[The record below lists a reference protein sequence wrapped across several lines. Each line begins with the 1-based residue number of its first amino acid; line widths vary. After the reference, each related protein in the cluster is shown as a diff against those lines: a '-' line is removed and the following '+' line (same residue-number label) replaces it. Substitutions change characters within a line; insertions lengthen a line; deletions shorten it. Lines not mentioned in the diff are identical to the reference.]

1 MKTIYLSYER
11 GNTDSL
17 LAMLKGHVFHLTSA
31 TAYDEIKRAGK
42 ILNNK
47 DGNLSMKNGDI
58 CWNTSSEFSY
68 GRMQGRVCLLDLR
81 NPSVENVESICSRYA
96 FLAPDWLETDRGT
109 FKCSELTYLI
119 LHARYHKQLIYPSSA
134 TPPSTEHNKYLPYGE
149 VWIKDHI
156 PLKWID
162 TVILATCCPIH
173 KTLLETALENAYK
186 SIFST

>member
-1 MKTIYLSYER
+1 MKTIYLSYEP

-17 LAMLKGHVFHLTSA
+17 LAMLEGHVFHLTSA

-47 DGNLSMKNGDI
+47 DGNLSMKNGHT
-58 CWNTSSEFSY
+58 CWNTSSQHSY
-68 GRMQGRVCLLDLR
+68 GRMQGYVCLLDLR
-81 NPSVENVESICSRYA
+81 SPSEANVESIHSRYA
-96 FLAPDWLETDRGT
+96 FLVPGWLQTDRGT

-119 LHARYHKQLIYPSSA
+119 LHAKYHNKLIYPSSA
-134 TPPSTEHNKYLPYGE
+134 TPPSTERNKYLSSGE

-162 TVILATCCPIH
+162 TVILATCCPIP
-173 KTLLETALENAYK
+173 KTLLETALENAY
-186 SIFST
+186 